1 MKLSFVD
8 RLLLVTSMLFCNF
21 ILINAQDMIVLKNGD
36 IISAKVREIDDST
49 IKYHKFTNLDGPIYN
64 IGINKVLSINY
75 ENGEKDLFDLSTN
88 TSSTEPNINSNGEVF
103 VKTSEDNSSIISKYS
118 KEFTTNHLKIR
129 NKSAKFVLTKFSPTP
144 NSILSNEDIEIS
156 FRMPHMFL
164 YEIWIKNKTDK
175 PIMIDLGN
183 SFRVDSDN
191 LSRRYFVQSE
201 TTSVSSGKANG
212 GAVNLGSV
220 ASALGADG
228 VLGTIASGVSVG
240 GGNSYSSTTTY
251 SNERIVVVPPMGV
264 APLSSWHSVETTPGF
279 IASRKWI
286 TYGENLYM
294 SDKTQPMSYN
304 DEGIMF
310 SSFAS
315 ANFDAIPDINMP
327 FVEFGSI
334 HIDESKT
341 YNLYDSPLKKEYSIR
356 YYKDE
361 QFNTYSTLK
370 FGLYLKQIVGTAY
383 DLKIYNGKKY
393 NALGFVP
400 DYDIMGI
407 SICK

>member
-88 TSSTEPNINSNGEVF
+88 TSSTETNINSNGEVF

-118 KEFTTNHLKIR
+118 KVFTTNHLKVR

-156 FRMPHMFL
+156 FRMPYMFL

-264 APLSSWHSVETTPGF
+264 APLSSWHSVETSPGL
-279 IASRKWI
+279 KWI

-294 SDKTQPMSYN
+294 SDITEPVSYY
-304 DEGIMF
+304 DEGLLYL
-310 SSFAS
+310 SFPF
-315 ANFDAIPDINMP
+315 ANFDAIPDVNMP
-327 FVEFGSI
+327 FIESGSI

-341 YNLYDSPLKKEYSIR
+341 FNLEDSPLKKQYSIR

-383 DLKIYNGKKY
+383 GFKLNKAKTY

>member
-1 MKLSFVD
+1 
-8 RLLLVTSMLFCNF
+8 
-21 ILINAQDMIVLKNGD
+21 
-36 IISAKVREIDDST
+36 
-49 IKYHKFTNLDGPIYN
+49 
-64 IGINKVLSINY
+64 
-75 ENGEKDLFDLSTN
+75 
-88 TSSTEPNINSNGEVF
+88 
-103 VKTSEDNSSIISKYS
+103 
-118 KEFTTNHLKIR
+118 
-129 NKSAKFVLTKFSPTP
+129 
-144 NSILSNEDIEIS
+144 
-156 FRMPHMFL
+156 
-164 YEIWIKNKTDK
+164 
-175 PIMIDLGN
+175 MIDLGN

>member
-1 MKLSFVD
+1 
-8 RLLLVTSMLFCNF
+8 MLFCNL
-21 ILINAQDMIVLKNGD
+21 ILINAQDIIVLKNGD
-36 IISAKVREIDDST
+36 IISAKVREIGNST
-49 IKYHKFTNLDGPIYN
+49 IKYHKITNLDGPIYN
-64 IGINKVLSINY
+64 IDINKVLSINY
-75 ENGEKDLFDLSTN
+75 ENGEKDLFDISTN
-88 TSSTEPNINSNGEVF
+88 ASSTETNINNNGEVF
-103 VKTSEDNSSIISKYS
+103 VKTSDDNSSVISKYS
-118 KEFTTNHLKIR
+118 KVFTTNHLRIR
-129 NKSAKFVLTKFSPTP
+129 KKSAKFVLTKFSPIP
-144 NSILSNEDIEIS
+144 NSVLSNEDIEIF

-164 YEIWIKNKTDK
+164 YEIWIRNKTDK

-191 LSRRYFVQSE
+191 LSRIYFVQSE

-240 GGNSYSSTTTY
+240 GGNSYSATITY

-264 APLSSWHSVETTPGF
+264 APLSSWHSVETSPGF
-279 IASRKWI
+279 IIASRKWI

-294 SDKTQPMSYN
+294 SDITQPMLYN
-304 DEGIMF
+304 DKGIMF

-315 ANFDAIPDINMP
+315 ANFAPIPDFNMP
-327 FVEFGSI
+327 FIESGSI

-341 YNLYDSPLKKEYSIR
+341 YNLEDSPLKKEYSIR

-383 DLKIYNGKKY
+383 DLEIYNAKKY

-400 DYDIMGI
+400 DCDIMGI
-407 SICK
+407 TICK